1 MGGKSP
7 VAMGSISGLDC
18 RADNFP
24 GQESRCLTGWSWED
38 LDNTDEKLH
47 TGNVGEGGQGSV
59 WHQAYPR
66 INVVSD

>member
-38 LDNTDEKLH
+38 LDNTDGKLH
-47 TGNVGEGGQGSV
+47 TGNGG
-59 WHQAYPR
+59 
-66 INVVSD
+66 